1 MQIRSTQRPSSSNP
15 LPRQGLTPKGE
26 LDRQLSEGQ
35 TDSVDLGSSRTEYAK
50 KEVKRDFM
58 FAALHHG
65 ILGGGVGLAMA
76 NMSPVGAAAGLG
88 LGAYIAWNR
97 TARKTSGSVTVNLD
111 GEVRKTRYYGR
122 PENYVKTP
130 QEVRAEMIS
139 RGELG
144 ERIKPFTPDTSGLT
158 SEEAGWSSADQKA
171 LMKLD
176 KERRLV
182 ADLGQ
187 RSEYGYD
194 VLNQVDA
201 ITAARLMK
209 SDKPVFLLDGKSSD
223 KTHTLD
229 VSAYNNRSTVRRHDS
244 DSYLERTYDYTLT
257 PLTEKGL
264 QAENSLGGQGL
275 PEGFHGVYKNAGSC
289 ALVMGEDEQAGLG
302 VAGRNTRHTS
312 FNNRRVT
319 RDGTIDLGA
328 TDKARVITTASVNV
342 RDVIMMGGVLAG
354 MLTGMGVAPGVP
366 QAALIGGVTGGVLGR
381 ELGWLAQD
389 RMPSFQTH

>member
-1 MQIRSTQRPSSSNP
+1 
-15 LPRQGLTPKGE
+15 
-26 LDRQLSEGQ
+26 
-35 TDSVDLGSSRTEYAK
+35 VDLGASRTENAQ
-50 KEVKRDFM
+50 KEVKNDLM

-65 ILGGGVGLAMA
+65 ILGGVTGLAMA
-76 NMSPVGAAAGLG
+76 NMSPLGAVAGLG
-88 LGAYIAWNR
+88 LGTYIAWNR

-130 QEVRAEMIS
+130 QEMRAEMIA

-144 ERIKPFTPDTSGLT
+144 ERIKPFTADTSALT
-158 SEEAGWSSADQKA
+158 TQEAGLSPADQKT
-171 LMKLD
+171 LKKLD

-187 RSEYGYD
+187 HSEYGYE

-209 SDKPVFLLDGKSSD
+209 ADKSVFLLDGQSKD

-229 VSAYNNRSTVRRHDS
+229 VSAHNNRSTVRRHDS
-244 DSYLERTYDYTLT
+244 DSYLERTYEYTLT
-257 PLTEKGL
+257 PLTEEGL
-264 QAENSLGGQGL
+264 KEEQTLDGQGL
-275 PEGFHGVYKNAGSC
+275 PEGFPGVYKNAAKC

-302 VAGRNTRHTS
+302 VTGKTTRHTS
-312 FNNRRVT
+312 FSRRRVT
-319 RDGTIDLGA
+319 RDGSIDLGA
-328 TDKARVITTASVNV
+328 SDKARVITTASVNV
-342 RDVIMMGGVLAG
+342 RDVVMMAGVVAG

-389 RMPSFQTH
+389 RMPSFQTR

>member
-1 MQIRSTQRPSSSNP
+1 MQIRSTQRPSSSNL

-35 TDSVDLGSSRTEYAK
+35 KDVVDLGSSRTELAK
-50 KEVKRDFM
+50 KQVGNDFK

-65 ILGGGVGLAMA
+65 VLGGAVGLTMA
-76 NMSPVGAAAGLG
+76 NMSPFGAAAGLG

-97 TARKTSGSVTVNLD
+97 TARKTSGTVTVKLD
-111 GEVRKTRYYGR
+111 GEVRKTRYYDR
-122 PENYVKTP
+122 PENYLKTP

-144 ERIKPFTPDTSGLT
+144 ERIKPFTADSSQLT
-158 SEEAGWSSADQKA
+158 TQEAGWSSADQKA
-171 LMKLD
+171 LKRLD

-209 SDKPVFLLDGKSSD
+209 ADKPVFLLDGKSSD
-223 KTHTLD
+223 KIHTLD

-257 PLTEKGL
+257 ALTEEGL
-264 QAENSLGGQGL
+264 QAEQSLDGQGL

-302 VAGRNTRHTS
+302 VTGKNTRHTS
-312 FNNRRVT
+312 FNQRRVT
-319 RDGTIDLGA
+319 RDGSIDLGA
-328 TDKARVITTASVNV
+328 KDKARVITTASVNV

-366 QAALIGGVTGGVLGR
+366 HAALIGGVTGGVLGR